1 MSSTA
6 PPSIVFATKLMW
18 LLWLLGFASL
28 SFNLYTALRLEPHVP
43 VSLGIMYLLA
53 VVLLALLIH
62 AVAVGRNWARVVY
75 TVMAVVAVLIIGLSL
90 IRAAQTPWPRAI
102 FLAVFLVA
110 YGAILW
116 LLYRADSAPWF
127 RKDRLGAT

>member
-1 MSSTA
+1 
-6 PPSIVFATKLMW
+6 MW
-18 LLWLLGFASL
+18 LLWLLGFAYL
-28 SFNLYTALRLEPHVP
+28 GFNLYTVIRLGLHVP
-43 VSLGIMYLLA
+43 VSLGVMYLLA
-53 VVLLALLIH
+53 IVLLALLIH

-75 TVMAVVAVLIIGLSL
+75 TVMAVVAILIIGLSL

-116 LLYRADSAPWF
+116 LLYRADSVLWF